1 MRFQAMRLTCSSV
14 VEVLVDELRSDSQ
27 PLCHLRVIG
36 IQRKRTSLEDFA
48 MSLKAGGG
56 RIAAIF
62 FAT

>member
-1 MRFQAMRLTCSSV
+1 MRLTCSSV
-14 VEVLVDELRSDSQ
+14 VEVLVDELRSDGQ
-27 PLCHLRVIG
+27 PLCYLRVVG
-36 IQRKRTSLEDFA
+36 PQRERTSLDDFA

>member
-1 MRFQAMRLTCSSV
+1 
-14 VEVLVDELRSDSQ
+14 
-27 PLCHLRVIG
+27 LRVIG

>member
-1 MRFQAMRLTCSSV
+1 MRRWKMRLTCSSV
-14 VEVLVDELRSDSQ
+14 VEVLVDELQRASQ
-27 PLCHLRVIG
+27 QLCHLEALWRG
-36 IQRKRTSLEDFA
+36 RKHTSLEDFA